1 MEVKVEVKK
10 DKTFCDNVV
19 YISIVHFN
27 SLFNTL
33 FNSLSYS
40 IPN

>member
-1 MEVKVEVKK
+1 MEVKKEVKK

-27 SLFNTL
+27 SLFN
-33 FNSLSYS
+33 SLSYS

>member
-1 MEVKVEVKK
+1 MEVKVEVEK
-10 DKTFCDNVV
+10 DKTFCDNVI
-19 YISIVHFN
+19 YIYIVHFN
-27 SLFNTL
+27 SHFNSL